1 MDNLSEGSIIA
12 IPNIT
17 EGANIV
23 LSTVEH
29 NEKKYALITAVDGEI
44 NMEKYA
50 IKSISFDITKAVVIS
65 YNKNTGEILYDSNV
79 DIVKELI
86 EKIAK

>member
-1 MDNLSEGSIIA
+1 
-12 IPNIT
+12 
-17 EGANIV
+17 
-23 LSTVEH
+23 
-29 NEKKYALITAVDGEI
+29 
-44 NMEKYA
+44 MEKYA